1 MTKELCSS
9 CRLPKANLECESCH
23 AIQCKKCVQKL
34 PKDSFSFLKTI
45 PADLTHRLYC
55 APCFE
60 TKVAPTLES
69 YQSTMARAKEVM
81 VFFKTQSEETRLI
94 RRVEKP
100 IHISDCVDRDEVIMR
115 LAFLAAENNFNAL
128 VDVVVTSEKVR
139 NEGYQT
145 TKWKGTGVPV
155 PLDESKYK
163 T

>member
-1 MTKELCSS
+1 
-9 CRLPKANLECESCH
+9 
-23 AIQCKKCVQKL
+23 
-34 PKDSFSFLKTI
+34 
-45 PADLTHRLYC
+45 
-55 APCFE
+55 
-60 TKVAPTLES
+60 
-69 YQSTMARAKEVM
+69 
-81 VFFKTQSEETRLI
+81 
-94 RRVEKP
+94 
-100 IHISDCVDRDEVIMR
+100 MR